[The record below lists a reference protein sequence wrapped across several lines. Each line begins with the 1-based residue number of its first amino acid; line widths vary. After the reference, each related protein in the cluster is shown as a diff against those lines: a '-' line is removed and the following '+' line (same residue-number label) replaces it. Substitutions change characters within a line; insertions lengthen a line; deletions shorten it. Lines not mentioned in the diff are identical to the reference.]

1 MQQVVLT
8 KAKEKDRLYLTD
20 LGTQRTVKRLLPSS
34 RAWQQIP
41 WLCESQP
48 TDSNALS

>member
-1 MQQVVLT
+1 MQQVVRT
-8 KAKEKDRLYLTD
+8 KAKEKDRLHLTD

-34 RAWQQIP
+34 RAWQQITTVV
-41 WLCESQP
+41 WV